1 MTDADQPLGAVRTDG
16 DRPADAGGGI
26 DRLARDG
33 LLGLVGA
40 AISAVLNLVLVV
52 LVVHAA
58 GRSTAGVVF
67 ALTSFYL
74 IAVTI
79 SRLGSP
85 TGLVY
90 FLVRARTHGQ
100 ASSMRA
106 IIRTGILPVAVASL
120 LLAVVMF
127 AAAPDLA
134 GWIAPEKAGAAGAS
148 HEAVLPIRILALLVP
163 LAAISDTLLMG
174 SRGFNTMR
182 PLILV
187 ERIARPVGQV
197 LLTLLAI
204 AVGWRSASDLTSAWA
219 LPYVATAVVAVW
231 WTRGLVR
238 KAVRRQPVRAEGLA
252 GAEGAGAGDE
262 VAPVTP
268 RTYWFFTAPRGVQS
282 VMQIGLQ
289 RLGIVLVSAILGPAS
304 AAVYAAVTRFL
315 VFGQLGAQAITSAVQ
330 PQLGHLLFSGD
341 RKGAGRVYQVS
352 TCWLVL
358 LTWPLYLGL
367 AVFSKQIPQ
376 FFGRGYDAGT
386 GVLVVL
392 AAAMLIATGSGLVDV
407 VLAMAGR
414 TTWTLGNTVLALVV
428 NVSMS
433 LLLLPHIGILGAA
446 IAWAAAIVC
455 NNVLPVTQL
464 AISMRLHPFGRG
476 TLLAMASAVGWL
488 GLLPAAAGALL
499 GFKGLVLV
507 AAMAVGLAGY
517 VGTAWRLRT
526 VFDLDALLRAG
537 RRRVASPPRGTMA
550 AEAPGGEGAPPGP
563 AGPAGPALSPLPGGA
578 PSDEVGAAVLTEED
592 IERAGRT
599 EPWT

>member
-1 MTDADQPLGAVRTDG
+1 MAQVTEADQPLGAVGTG
-16 DRPADAGGGI
+16 GERPAEAGGGI

-33 LLGLVGA
+33 LLGLAGA
-40 AISAVLNLVLVV
+40 AISAVLNLVLVL
-52 LVVHAA
+52 LVVRAA
-58 GRSTAGVVF
+58 GQHTAGVVF
-67 ALTSFYL
+67 AVTSFYL

-90 FLVRARTHGQ
+90 FLVRARTHGRPR
-100 ASSMRA
+100 SMRS
-106 IIRTGILPVAVASL
+106 IVRTGVQPVVVVSV

-127 AAAPDLA
+127 LAAPALA
-134 GWIAPEKAGAAGAS
+134 DWIAPDKANAAGTVVKTAK
-148 HEAVLPIRILALLVP
+148 EAVLPIRILALLVP
-163 LAAISDTLLMG
+163 FAAISDTLLMG

-197 LLTLLAI
+197 LLTLAAI
-204 AVGWRSASDLTSAWA
+204 LVGWKSASYLTSAWA

-238 KAVRRQPVRAEGLA
+238 KAMKRTYVP
-252 GAEGAGAGDE
+252 AEGAE
-262 VAPVTP
+262 EPAPVTA
-268 RTYWFFTAPRGVQS
+268 RSYWFFTAPRGVQS
-282 VMQIGLQ
+282 IMQIALQ
-289 RLGIVLVSAILGPAS
+289 RLGIVLVSAILGPGS

-341 RKGAGRVYQVS
+341 RKGAGRVYQIS

-376 FFGRGYDAGT
+376 FFGQRYDAGT
-386 GVLVVL
+386 GVLIVL
-392 AAAMLIATGSGLVDV
+392 AAAMLVATGSGLVDV

-428 NVSMS
+428 NVTLS
-433 LLLLPHIGILGAA
+433 LLLLPHIGILGAG

-464 AISMRLHPFGRG
+464 AISLRLHPFGKG
-476 TLLAMASAVGWL
+476 TLLAMASALGWL
-488 GLLPAAAGALL
+488 GLLPAAAGLALS
-499 GFKGLVLV
+499 FTALVLV
-507 AAMAVGLAGY
+507 PATAVGLVGY
-517 VGTAWRLRT
+517 VATAWRLRS
-526 VFDLDALLRAG
+526 VFELEALMRAG
-537 RRRVASPPRGTMA
+537 RRRVAPTDGSDSVAATMV
-550 AEAPGGEGAPPGP
+550 APGA
-563 AGPAGPALSPLPGGA
+563 GGA
-578 PSDEVGAAVLTEED
+578 
-592 IERAGRT
+592 
-599 EPWT
+599 